1 MDDGTKEIIRYGA
14 TFIVL
19 IAAFYGGMY
28 LLRNTLGTEN
38 PMMVVI
44 SQSMIPTLGVGD
56 FIFIEAIDDFDD
68 VGVAP
73 PPDGDI
79 LVFIRPGFEDEYIVH
94 RAIDKHENDDGW
106 VYTTKGDNN
115 MFPDGV
121 PVPERLVIG
130 RVINRMPVVG
140 YFSLFIKTMKGFA
153 MVALLMLIAFFYDG
167 FLPTRDQE
175 RQGGRIPWF
184 SLTPFSVAL
193 LILFM
198 IYYNPRKNNA
208 LIEFVALGAWYVGS
222 AILPLAAD
230 DDDMGIM
237 VWLYHLVLLMI
248 PIACDLVWYTMHITP
263 SNWWDFQ
270 GSIVPVTW
278 LLMEESAAFN
288 RAFMRITLYLL
299 PGILVFLGLMY
310 LKRRGVEPFRSIS
323 YKLQG
328 FDESFSLEEK
338 KVGDDFN

>member
-1 MDDGTKEIIRYGA
+1 MDDGTKEILRYGA

-19 IAAFYGGMY
+19 IAVFYGGIF
-28 LLRNTLGTEN
+28 LLRKQLGTEN

-56 FIFIEAIDDFDD
+56 FIFIEAIEDFDD
-68 VGVAP
+68 VDAAP

-94 RAIDKHENDDGW
+94 RAIGRHKEDDEW
-106 VYTTKGDNN
+106 FYTTKGDNN

-121 PVPERLVIG
+121 PVNESLVIG
-130 RVINRMPVVG
+130 RVINRLPVVG

-153 MVALLMLIAFFYDG
+153 MVAALMLIAFFYDNI
-167 FLPTRDQE
+167 LPKREQE
-175 RQGGRIPWF
+175 EQGERTPWL

-193 LILFM
+193 LVVVVVYFQPSKD
-198 IYYNPRKNNA
+198 NSV
-208 LIEFVALGAWYVGS
+208 IEFVALAAWYVGS
-222 AILPLAAD
+222 ALLPLAAV

-248 PIACDLVWYTMHITP
+248 PIACDLVWYTMRITP

-278 LLMEESAAFN
+278 LLMEESDVFN
-288 RAFMRITLYLL
+288 RAFNRIALYLL

-323 YKLQG
+323 YRLQG
-328 FDESFSLEEK
+328 IDE
-338 KVGDDFN
+338 N

>member
-1 MDDGTKEIIRYGA
+1 MDDGIKEILRYGA

-19 IAAFYGGMY
+19 VAFFYGSMF
-28 LLRNTLGTEN
+28 LLRNILGTEN

-44 SQSMIPTLGVGD
+44 SQSMVPTLGVGD

-68 VGVAP
+68 VVATP
-73 PPDGDI
+73 EEGDI

-94 RAIDKHENDDGW
+94 RAIGKYRDGDEW

-115 MFPDGV
+115 RFPDGV
-121 PVPERLVIG
+121 PVSERLIIG
-130 RVINRMPVVG
+130 RVINRLPVVG

-153 MVALLMLIAFFYDG
+153 MVAILMLIAFFYDDI
-167 FLPTRDQE
+167 LPKNDQE
-175 RQGGRIPWF
+175 RERGKTSWW
-184 SLTPFSVAL
+184 SLTPFLVA
-193 LILFM
+193 ILAM
-198 IYYNPRKNNA
+198 IIIYFNPKKDNS
-208 LIEFVALGAWYVGS
+208 LIEYIALFSWYVGS
-222 AILPLAAD
+222 ALLPLAAV

-248 PIACDLVWYTMHITP
+248 PIACDLVWYTMDITP
-263 SNWWDFQ
+263 SNWWNFH

-288 RAFMRITLYLL
+288 RAFKAITLYLL

-310 LKRRGVEPFRSIS
+310 LKRRGVEPFRGIS
-323 YKLQG
+323 HRLQG
-328 FDESFSLEEK
+328 VQRIENKERNLET
-338 KVGDDFN
+338 

>member
-1 MDDGTKEIIRYGA
+1 MDDGTKELLRYGA

-19 IAAFYGGMY
+19 IGVFYGGMY
-28 LLRNTLGTEN
+28 LLRNTLGTDN

-44 SQSMIPTLGVGD
+44 SQSMVPTLGVGD
-56 FIFIEAIDDFDD
+56 FIFIEAIEDFDE
-68 VGVAP
+68 VAAAP
-73 PPDGDI
+73 MPEGDI

-94 RAIDKHENDDGW
+94 RAIGKHEENDEW
-106 VYTTKGDNN
+106 FYTTKGDNN

-130 RVINRMPVVG
+130 RVINRLPVVG

-153 MVALLMLIAFFYDG
+153 MVAALMLIAFFYDDILPKQDLG
-167 FLPTRDQE
+167 RQMGKTAWLSLAPFL
-175 RQGGRIPWF
+175 
-184 SLTPFSVAL
+184 VA
-193 LILFM
+193 ILVVIKIFV
-198 IYYNPRKNNA
+198 NPSEDNSM
-208 LIEFVALGAWYVGS
+208 IEFVALFAWYLGS
-222 AILPLAAD
+222 ALLPLAAV

-263 SNWWDFQ
+263 SNWWNFH

-288 RAFMRITLYLL
+288 RAFKMISLYLL
-299 PGILVFLGLMY
+299 PGIVMFLGFMY
-310 LKRRGVEPFRSIS
+310 LKRRGVEPFRGIS
-323 YKLQG
+323 YRLQG
-328 FDESFSLEEK
+328 IEGIEIKERKLET
-338 KVGDDFN
+338 

>member
-1 MDDGTKEIIRYGA
+1 MDDGTKEILRYGA

-19 IAAFYGGMY
+19 IAFFYGGMF
-28 LLRNTLGTEN
+28 LLRNSLGTEN

-68 VGVAP
+68 VNAAP

-94 RAIDKHENDDGW
+94 RAIGKHENDDEW

-121 PVPERLVIG
+121 PVSEQLVIG
-130 RVINRMPVVG
+130 RVINRLPVVG

-153 MVALLMLIAFFYDG
+153 MVAALMLIAFFYDG
-167 FLPTRDQE
+167 LLPKQDQE
-175 RQGGRIPWF
+175 KQGGRTPWLA
-184 SLTPFSVAL
+184 LTPFTVAL
-193 LILFM
+193 LVVVV
-198 IYYNPRKNNA
+198 IYFYPSKDNSV
-208 LIEFVALGAWYVGS
+208 IEFVALAAWYVGS
-222 AILPLAAD
+222 AVLPLIVI

-248 PIACDLVWYTMHITP
+248 PIACDLVWYTMQITP
-263 SNWWDFQ
+263 SNWWNFQ
-270 GSIVPVTW
+270 GSIIPVTW
-278 LLMEESAAFN
+278 LLMEESAVFN
-288 RAFMRITLYLL
+288 RAFKRITLYLL
-299 PGILVFLGLMY
+299 PGILIFLGLMY

-323 YKLQG
+323 NRLQG
-328 FDESFSLEEK
+328 FAEFYNK
-338 KVGDDFN
+338 KKKIGD

>member
-1 MDDGTKEIIRYGA
+1 MDDGTKEILRYGA

-19 IAAFYGGMY
+19 IAAFYGGIF
-28 LLRNTLGTEN
+28 LLRNQLGTEN

-68 VGVAP
+68 VNAAP

-94 RAIDKHENDDGW
+94 RAIDKHENDDEW

-121 PVPERLVIG
+121 PVSQRLVIG
-130 RVINRMPVVG
+130 RVINRLPVVG

-153 MVALLMLIAFFYDG
+153 MVAALMLTAFFYDNL
-167 FLPTRDQE
+167 LPKRDQADQGE
-175 RQGGRIPWF
+175 RTPWL

-193 LILFM
+193 LVVVV
-198 IYYNPRKNNA
+198 IYFYPSKDNSV
-208 LIEFVALGAWYVGS
+208 IEFVALAAWYVGS
-222 AILPLAAD
+222 ALLPLATV

-263 SNWWDFQ
+263 SNWWNFQ

-278 LLMEESAAFN
+278 LLMEESDVFN
-288 RAFMRITLYLL
+288 RAFNRITLYLL

-310 LKRRGVEPFRSIS
+310 LKRRGVEPFRSVS
-323 YKLQG
+323 NRLQG
-328 FDESFSLEEK
+328 LDK
-338 KVGDDFN
+338 N

>member
-1 MDDGTKEIIRYGA
+1 MDDGTKEILRYGA

-19 IAAFYGGMY
+19 IGVFYGGMY
-28 LLRNTLGTEN
+28 VLRNTLGTDN

-44 SQSMIPTLGVGD
+44 SQSMVPTLGVGD
-56 FIFIEAIDDFDD
+56 FIFIEAIEDFDE
-68 VGVAP
+68 VVAAP
-73 PPDGDI
+73 MPEGDI

-94 RAIDKHENDDGW
+94 RAIGRHDEEDEW
-106 VYTTKGDNN
+106 FYTTKGDNN

-153 MVALLMLIAFFYDG
+153 MVAALMLIAFFYDDL
-167 FLPTRDQE
+167 LPKKDRGKQVGKT
-175 RQGGRIPWF
+175 PWL
-184 SLTPFSVAL
+184 SLAPFSVA
-193 LILFM
+193 ILAIINIFF
-198 IYYNPRKNNA
+198 NPSKDNSM
-208 LIEFVALGAWYVGS
+208 IEFVALFAWYIGS
-222 AILPLAAD
+222 VLLPLAAV

-263 SNWWDFQ
+263 SNWWNFQ

-278 LLMEESAAFN
+278 LLMEESATFN
-288 RAFMRITLYLL
+288 RAFKTIMLYLL
-299 PGILVFLGLMY
+299 PGIMMFLVLMY
-310 LKRRGVEPFRSIS
+310 LKRRGVEPFRGIS
-323 YKLQG
+323 YRLQG
-328 FDESFSLEEK
+328 IERIEIKERKLET
-338 KVGDDFN
+338 

>member
-1 MDDGTKEIIRYGA
+1 MDDGTKEILRYGA

-19 IAAFYGGMY
+19 VAAFYGGMF

-56 FIFIEAIDDFDD
+56 FIFIEAVDDFDD
-68 VGVAP
+68 VVAAP
-73 PPDGDI
+73 MPDGDI

-94 RAIDKHENDDGW
+94 RAIGRHKEDDEW
-106 VYTTKGDNN
+106 FYTTKGDNN
-115 MFPDGV
+115 FFPDGV
-121 PVPERLVIG
+121 PVNESLVIG
-130 RVINRMPVVG
+130 RVINRLPVVG

-153 MVALLMLIAFFYDG
+153 MVAILMLIAFFYDG
-167 FLPTRDQE
+167 FLPKRDQE
-175 RQGGRIPWF
+175 KQVGKTSWL
-184 SLTPFSVAL
+184 SLLPFSVA
-193 LILFM
+193 ILVIIN
-198 IYYNPRKNNA
+198 IYFNPSKDNS
-208 LIEFVALGAWYVGS
+208 LIEFLTLAAWYAGS
-222 AILPLAAD
+222 AILPLAVD

-263 SNWWDFQ
+263 SNWWNFQ

-278 LLMEESAAFN
+278 LLMEESDVFN
-288 RAFMRITLYLL
+288 RAFNRITLYLL

-323 YKLQG
+323 YRLQG
-328 FDESFSLEEK
+328 LDESFTIEEK
-338 KVGDDFN
+338 KVGDDLD